1 MNKRRIFLI
10 VTFVLITIP
19 LMISPAIAK
28 TTRTDWVEQN
38 NTCEVYCPEGEDA
51 CNWIADGK
59 ILQGR
64 GLVAIRYVQRID
76 LEKNEIIP
84 GWGGFVTVH
93 DNYTINLETG
103 DGSAWGTFVRE
114 YDEKEGTIVGSYG
127 GPIRDGRFIGKF
139 VAKGYGGEFEGQII
153 KGQVTKVPL
162 DELPVQPP
170 FCYSDDEFGEVNYGY
185 TLYPHGE

>member
-1 MNKRRIFLI
+1 MIKKRVPLI
-10 VTFVLITIP
+10 IMVILITIP
-19 LMISPAIAK
+19 LVVSPAMAQ

-38 NTCEVYCPEGEDA
+38 NTCANYCPQGEDA

-59 ILQGR
+59 ILQVR
-64 GLVAIRYVQRID
+64 GLVAIRHVERID
-76 LEKNEIIP
+76 LNTNEIIP
-84 GWGGFVTVH
+84 GWGGNVTVY

-114 YDEKEGTIVGSYG
+114 YDEKEGTVIGSYG

-139 VAKGYGGEFEGQII
+139 VAKGSGGEFEGQII

-162 DELPVQPP
+162 DELPIQPP
-170 FCYSDDEFGEVNYGY
+170 FCVSDDEFGEVNYGY
-185 TLYPHGE
+185 TLDPGGK